1 MTAWKKYWRHL
12 TLGYVIAYS
21 FIAAV
26 LLTIFLNVVILLQH
40 PERAIQLIDYFN
52 LPPLYLSTNFLC
64 SDVCNE
70 FPQQHVI
77 QPSDSCPDDLYL
89 LFLIVSSY
97 SNRLRRDAIRQTW
110 GSMKHYKNKT
120 IRAVFILGIPSFT
133 NAAIAYTT
141 ENRQQRDLLIFNITD
156 SYANLTNKT
165 VLAFQWVS
173 KFCASARFVLK
184 TDDDSFNV
192 PQAFID
198 LTENVHAEQD
208 LLLGQCASGIRPYR
222 DSNNKWFV
230 SERDYSDQYFPLY
243 LRGRGYLLTQSAISK
258 LLLTAQF
265 VRFNPMEDVFWTGLC
280 RLKANL
286 AATCSSGFAITE
298 EGTMAN
304 QCQVASHDLVNI
316 HHATRGEMLTY
327 WSWINAKRRPR
338 SCQNITWWQSGFM
351 KYFLAALLTI
361 LITTTSPA
369 PTWSTSIVEQP
380 SIKSPCSTIL
390 ANSCATAVVEL
401 SYF

>member
-1 MTAWKKYWRHL
+1 MAAWKNYWRHL

-40 PERAIQLIDYFN
+40 PERAVQLIDYFN

-120 IRAVFILGIPSFT
+120 IKAVFILGIPSFA
-133 NAAIAYTT
+133 NPAIAYTT

-192 PQAFID
+192 PQAFIG
-198 LTENVHAEQD
+198 LTENVHAKQD

-286 AATCSSGFAITE
+286 AATCSSGFAIME

-316 HHATRGEMLTY
+316 HHVTRGEMLTY

-351 KYFLAALLTI
+351 KYFLVLFSCFVLLFI
-361 LITTTSPA
+361 FNR
-369 PTWSTSIVEQP
+369 
-380 SIKSPCSTIL
+380 IKYSL
-390 ANSCATAVVEL
+390 W
-401 SYF
+401 